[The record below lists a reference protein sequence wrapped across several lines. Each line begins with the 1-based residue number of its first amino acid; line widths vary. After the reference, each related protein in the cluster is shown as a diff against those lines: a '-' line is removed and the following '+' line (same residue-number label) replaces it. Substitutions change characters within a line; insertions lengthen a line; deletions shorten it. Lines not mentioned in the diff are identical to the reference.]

1 MPNYNLYVDDP
12 GFSQFQQDVQS
23 GKTKVDKLNFS
34 SPALKPPALATP
46 TLTPAQ
52 KQASN
57 NFDPID
63 YSAGFDAMAGY
74 DKAKS
79 AYLDELGR
87 NKKRFNYGKAVS
99 KFDEMW
105 KANEGNRLTQYRRTN
120 MGKRLDDLIA
130 DNRAKL
136 FDIQESARQD
146 IAELQQKND
155 LTNSQIVADAPSA
168 TEPPFN
174 TAYWTQEANRLTGG
188 KLKTIEDVKKWQT
201 DNGLTP
207 DGKFGK
213 LSAARWDELNNQLS
227 KDYHAKNGPGADFSR
242 QDKNGI
248 GPDNALIVVD
258 KNGNTSYAKNYYGPG
273 MIVPDYNVDTS
284 VFELV
289 PSVTKSIRDQNEQ
302 MYGST
307 DEYDSLTPFQQRD
320 FSNWRKMNGGKG
332 TVIDYKKAKGI
343 KMGKYYQGGQLSK
356 FQQGGVAQ
364 GGILQQITQL
374 PKEQQ
379 QQIMQAFAKWA
390 QAKGIDVNQLQGNES
405 ALEQAMTAF
414 MQEMQNKS
422 QAARLGAKI
431 NYIRQLKG
439 GCPEGEELVYFKKG
453 GKVCKECIKSE
464 KCGGK
469 AKKHE
474 DGDKI
479 VKEYKTRKACGGF
492 KTKLQGGGSVSD
504 KALND
509 SIQKYNKPYPKGF
522 TYKQKVDQERKLEQF
537 QAEQEKRKNKKEKEK
552 KSVQQ
557 SCKGSK
563 MKKHLLGGIIGL

>member
-1 MPNYNLYVDDP
+1 
-12 GFSQFQQDVQS
+12 
-23 GKTKVDKLNFS
+23 
-34 SPALKPPALATP
+34 
-46 TLTPAQ
+46 
-52 KQASN
+52 
-57 NFDPID
+57 
-63 YSAGFDAMAGY
+63 
-74 DKAKS
+74 
-79 AYLDELGR
+79 
-87 NKKRFNYGKAVS
+87 
-99 KFDEMW
+99 
-105 KANEGNRLTQYRRTN
+105 
-120 MGKRLDDLIA
+120 
-130 DNRAKL
+130 
-136 FDIQESARQD
+136 
-146 IAELQQKND
+146 
-155 LTNSQIVADAPSA
+155 
-168 TEPPFN
+168 
-174 TAYWTQEANRLTGG
+174 
-188 KLKTIEDVKKWQT
+188 
-201 DNGLTP
+201 
-207 DGKFGK
+207 
-213 LSAARWDELNNQLS
+213 
-227 KDYHAKNGPGADFSR
+227 
-242 QDKNGI
+242 
-248 GPDNALIVVD
+248 
-258 KNGNTSYAKNYYGPG
+258 
-273 MIVPDYNVDTS
+273 MIN
-284 VFELV
+284 
-289 PSVTKSIRDQNEQ
+289 
-302 MYGST
+302 
-307 DEYDSLTPFQQRD
+307 
-320 FSNWRKMNGGKG
+320 
-332 TVIDYKKAKGI
+332 
-343 KMGKYYQGGQLSK
+343 K

-364 GGILQQITQL
+364 GGILQQIAQL

-414 MQEMQNKS
+414 MQEMQSRS

-504 KALND
+504 RALND